1 MVRFFFTFI
10 KLRRKRVTN
19 SISLFIS
26 TENILNAHLQR
37 KRKLTMTN
45 EEANKQKVAKADA
58 TPANTAKSTPNA
70 SESKETDNPILISVQ
85 TEPADVESTKTNEEP
100 MGAEKSPLNSNKDA
114 DNKDEETKDTEKSNA
129 DDVDKNNQLSEANQA
144 EKGEVNA
151 LEENVDSPLRRGSQ
165 ESTATTTTQTT
176 TSTSTDSTS
185 SSSESSSSSDSSSDT
200 DSTSE
205 DDTNKVNSKYGKFK
219 LQIAIF

>member
-1 MVRFFFTFI
+1 MKFRW
-10 KLRRKRVTN
+10 KRVQN
-19 SISLFIS
+19 LILLFIS

-45 EEANKQKVAKADA
+45 EEVNKQKVAKADA
-58 TPANTAKSTPNA
+58 TPVNSSKSTPNA
-70 SESKETDNPILISVQ
+70 PEPKETDSAILVSVQ
-85 TEPADVESTKTNEEP
+85 TEPTDIELTKTNEKPIET
-100 MGAEKSPLNSNKDA
+100 EKSPLDISNKDA
-114 DNKDEETKDTEKSNA
+114 ENKDEEMKDTEKSNA
-129 DDVDKNNQLSEANQA
+129 EDVDKNNQLIEINQP
-144 EKGEVNA
+144 EKGEVNVF
-151 LEENVDSPLRRGSQ
+151 EENVDSPLRRGSQ

-205 DDTNKVNSKYGKFK
+205 DDTNKVNSKD
-219 LQIAIF
+219 